1 MRFPPKPSWVAT
13 GFRPGRI
20 SGLYDPVCTKTS
32 RWQQTL
38 ASMNKGGR
46 QCSRADCDTVL
57 VPGASK
63 VRVARATV
71 LRAGA
76 AGLGALPGRDRLPT
90 SAFDHC
96 HGTMVKV
103 ASDVGD
109 V

>member
-1 MRFPPKPSWVAT
+1 MHE
-13 GFRPGRI
+13 
-20 SGLYDPVCTKTS
+20 TS

-109 V
+109 VCRRIDGDAERIVSDRKDSGDDALG